1 VKWEVKSGLSAG
13 WDWRKEAERER
24 WRGGRRFEADG
35 GKIAC
40 RIDRLHYTISELKD
54 TNLRGEYLLP
64 LDAGITL
71 TSEVRL
77 WRLRTRKTIAV
88 HCFDLDC
95 RKY

>member
-1 VKWEVKSGLSAG
+1 
-13 WDWRKEAERER
+13 
-24 WRGGRRFEADG
+24 
-35 GKIAC
+35 
-40 RIDRLHYTISELKD
+40 
-54 TNLRGEYLLP
+54 LRGEYLLP